1 MDDTNPDTDPDHH
14 HELFGWE
21 EYVVFVL
28 LLLVSAGIGIFHG
41 CFSAGK
47 QKTTAEFLLANR
59 NMPVFPMAMSVIA
72 SFISAITLLGTPVE
86 IYNYGT
92 QYSIVLINF
101 VFVMAAAAYLY
112 LPVLYKLGVAST
124 FEVRKMSRAAVS
136 GMPCN

>member
-1 MDDTNPDTDPDHH
+1 MEDSNLDMDPENP
-14 HELFGWE
+14 HEVFGWE
-21 EYVVFVL
+21 EYLVFVL

-92 QYSIVLINF
+92 QYSIVIINF
-101 VFVMAAAAYLY
+101 TFVMAASAHLY
-112 LPVLYKLGVAST
+112 LPVFYKLGVTST
-124 FEVRKMSRAAVS
+124 F
-136 GMPCN
+136 